1 MKKSKNI
8 RNIHGDTKTLYET
21 RFSDYEYFTKW
32 ECDENIT
39 KYMSFDENRSY
50 EDVVTEALYSKK
62 DPTKLDYTIVA
73 RENGKPVGRIYI
85 WRIGRALTPPECA
98 VLYWRISWLRNGL
111 GREIM
116 HELLEYC
123 FTFLHMERVT
133 LDHYAGNR
141 RGAALYERL
150 GFKDEGTARNAA
162 KKDGKYYDLHLMSI
176 MRSEFFDEN

>member
-1 MKKSKNI
+1 MLYGKLDFQIMNI
-8 RNIHGDTKTLYET
+8 LQSG
-21 RFSDYEYFTKW
+21 
-32 ECDENIT
+32 
-39 KYMSFDENRSY
+39 SFDENRSY

-85 WRIGRALTPPECA
+85 TRIDRNFDSLDITRFYIGESSL
-98 VLYWRISWLRNGL
+98 WGNGL

-141 RGAALYERL
+141 RGAAL
-150 GFKDEGTARNAA
+150 DEGTARNAA

-176 MRSEFFDEN
+176 LRSEFFDEN

>member
-1 MKKSKNI
+1 METQNFVI
-8 RNIHGDTKTLYET
+8 RET

-85 WRIGRALTPPECA
+85 TRIDRNFDSLDITRFYIGESSL
-98 VLYWRISWLRNGL
+98 WGNGL

-141 RGAALYERL
+141 RGAALSERL

-176 MRSEFFDEN
+176 LRSEFFEEN

>member
-1 MKKSKNI
+1 METQNFVI
-8 RNIHGDTKTLYET
+8 RET

-85 WRIGRALTPPECA
+85 TRIDRNFDSLDITRFYIGESSL
-98 VLYWRISWLRNGL
+98 WGNGL

-150 GFKDEGTARNAA
+150 GFKDDGTARNAA

-176 MRSEFFDEN
+176 LRSEFFDEN

>member
-1 MKKSKNI
+1 METQNFVI
-8 RNIHGDTKTLYET
+8 RET

-85 WRIGRALTPPECA
+85 TRIDRNFDSLDITRFYIGDLPCGETGWAEKSCTSCWSIALPSCTWS
-98 VLYWRISWLRNGL
+98 V
-111 GREIM
+111 
-116 HELLEYC
+116 
-123 FTFLHMERVT
+123 
-133 LDHYAGNR
+133 
-141 RGAALYERL
+141 
-150 GFKDEGTARNAA
+150 
-162 KKDGKYYDLHLMSI
+162 
-176 MRSEFFDEN
+176 

>member
-1 MKKSKNI
+1 METQNFVI
-8 RNIHGDTKTLYET
+8 RET

-85 WRIGRALTPPECA
+85 TRIDRNFDSLDITRFYIGESSL
-98 VLYWRISWLRNGL
+98 WGNGL
-111 GREIM
+111 GR
-116 HELLEYC
+116 
-123 FTFLHMERVT
+123 
-133 LDHYAGNR
+133 
-141 RGAALYERL
+141 
-150 GFKDEGTARNAA
+150 
-162 KKDGKYYDLHLMSI
+162 
-176 MRSEFFDEN
+176 

>member
-1 MKKSKNI
+1 METQNFVI
-8 RNIHGDTKTLYET
+8 RET

-85 WRIGRALTPPECA
+85 TRIDRNFDSLDITRFYIGESSL
-98 VLYWRISWLRNGL
+98 WGNGL
-111 GREIM
+111 GREN
-116 HELLEYC
+116 HARAAGVLLYLPAHGAC
-123 FTFLHMERVT
+123 
-133 LDHYAGNR
+133 DAGSLCRQQTR
-141 RGAALYERL
+141 RG
-150 GFKDEGTARNAA
+150 TV
-162 KKDGKYYDLHLMSI
+162 
-176 MRSEFFDEN
+176 